1 MEDFPYEKPNHLG
14 NWVDSISEFS
24 FVTWMDWNNRIALF
38 DRKGWEFHLKQNRK
52 RKERR
57 MHHYGN

>member
-24 FVTWMDWNNRIALF
+24 FVTWMDWSGRFSLS
-38 DRKGWEFHLKQNRK
+38 DRKRMGMLFEAREKTK
-52 RKERR
+52 GKE
-57 MHHYGN
+57 NVSLW